1 MFTAI
6 LALAA
11 AGVQAAPRD
20 IVNFDFA
27 DAAVAGNVQLNG
39 KAALVTVDGKQ
50 RLRLTSAANQ
60 VASAFPMVPAAPI
73 GDLTASFD
81 FEVRPLDG
89 DDNPEGGFLFIV
101 QTAGPTARGANGGN
115 IGLTHRTY
123 VGPGKSNGQ
132 GFFGYSYALEFDTL
146 DGQGFSDNPEVTA
159 LDLMGTRTRF
169 GIEPL
174 PHSGLGVLHAEVR
187 VKPDQLTLTLS
198 GGKDNLAPKVVYTS
212 PTYIG
217 NGVFKPAD
225 PVYFGFTAG
234 TAGGQIT
241 DIYNLHVQTDLPQ

>member
-1 MFTAI
+1 
-6 LALAA
+6 LA
-11 AGVQAAPRD
+11 
-20 IVNFDFA
+20 
-27 DAAVAGNVQLNG
+27 G
-39 KAALVTVDGKQ
+39 KAQLVTVDGKQ
-50 RLRLTSAANQ
+50 RLRLTSGATQ
-60 VASAFPMVPAAPI
+60 VATAFPMVPAAPI

-89 DDNPEGGFLFIV
+89 DDNAEGGFLFMV
-101 QTAGPTARGANGGN
+101 QTAGPTARGGNGNN
-115 IGLTHRTY
+115 IGLTTLTY
-123 VGPGKSNGQ
+123 RGPGTSVGS
-132 GFFGYSYALEFDTL
+132 GYAGYSYGLEFDTT

-169 GIEPL
+169 GIQPF

-187 VKPDQLTLTLS
+187 VKPDQLTLTIS

-212 PTYIG
+212 PSYIG
-217 NGVFKPAD
+217 NGVFKPTV

-241 DIYNLHVQTDLPQ
+241 DIYNLRVQTDLPQ